1 MAKPQSR
8 TIDGIEYT
16 VAPIDPEEGLPVLL
30 RLVKMLGAA
39 MGESFKG
46 STRLADLMEKRLGG
60 DIDVGAAVKELSA
73 HLDDK
78 TVLADVRTLLD
89 GRYCSWRAAGDGGTL
104 DMKHFQG
111 EYGRLFKVLE
121 LALEV
126 NYGRFLSGLKA
137 ALKGALQPGQDTDP
151 KKKAKASTPAR

>member
-60 DIDVGAAVKELSA
+60 DIDVGAAVKE
-73 HLDDK
+73 
-78 TVLADVRTLLD
+78 
-89 GRYCSWRAAGDGGTL
+89 RAAGDGGTL